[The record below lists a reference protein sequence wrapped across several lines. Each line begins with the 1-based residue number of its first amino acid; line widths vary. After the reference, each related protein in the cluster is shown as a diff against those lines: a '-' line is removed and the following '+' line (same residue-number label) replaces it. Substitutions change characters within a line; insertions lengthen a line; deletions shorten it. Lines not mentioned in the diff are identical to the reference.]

1 MSKTGDFNQREPGAK
16 VQAALLISIAAA
28 AGILLAVLAWSFVE
42 IRDGRWS
49 FAITSVALP
58 WLILLAAVTIGALV
72 FGVSRLRAPA
82 VRRTATDLGDRLI
95 EVLRSGEYDLA
106 KTQRVATE
114 VIEALP
120 NPIYFKA
127 DNGRHIGADEAW
139 QRLFGVSRTAFV
151 CNLVQELYP
160 RKPDAPAAPQ
170 AAAKHQRQQV
180 FKTTISTGGGDRV
193 DTIRRKAAIE
203 PADLSAAGLI
213 GTIINIVER
222 KEAEL
227 FDMLGYAKEE
237 LVGKTFRDTPGT
249 GPYGSNAL
257 RGGQQAQG
265 AMISLATEKPATR
278 KNGKIGWDQ
287 WTVAVVSDK
296 TGTPEYL
303 FSVVEDITERKLN
316 EQRQAMERSVNR
328 VLAETATVAAAIP
341 KLIQGICQSM
351 EWRFG
356 TCWIYDRESAAL
368 RFRDAWWLDAPEL
381 YEFMADHAQR
391 VIKPE
396 PTTVQG
402 LVQRT
407 FMAGKPVWVANF
419 AEEPGFAGAALLAR
433 AGLHG
438 AFGFPLLVGNKVLGV
453 MEFFHSDVPEPNDA
467 LLTTVHSIGSQIG
480 QYMARLEAED
490 TVKVTAAYDPLTEL
504 PNREIFKQRLE
515 HAFVQAERRGSRL
528 AVMFIDLDHFK
539 VVNDTLGHEAG
550 DTLLCEV
557 AKRLQANLRASDTVA
572 RLGGDEFVVLIEDLS
587 DPLYVSNLARKL
599 IEVLSEAYVVAGN
612 ECHVTASIGSS
623 TYPEDGEDVTA
634 LLKNADIAMYRAK
647 ERGRNSF
654 QFFSEQMNTDAVERL
669 TVEADLRRALDRNE
683 LVLHYQPKIDVR
695 TGRVTGLEALV
706 RWQHPELGLV
716 PPAHFMQVANETGL
730 IVPISEWVLQ
740 TACATSKDLP
750 QHGLPRM
757 PIAVNLSRRQFLHGN
772 LVKEIERVLG
782 ETSCSAD
789 AIALEITEG
798 MVTHDPERAIM
809 LIRNLKALGLQIVI
823 DDFGTGYSSLNY
835 LQRFPVD
842 ALKIDRSFVK
852 TSTEAGG
859 TSIAQAIIAMAH
871 NLKFKVIA
879 EGVENKQQFDFL
891 REHGCNE
898 IQGYYVSKPLAL
910 VDAIAFVQGKSG
922 TCSLA

>member
-16 VQAALLISIAAA
+16 AHATLLISIGAG
-28 AGILLAVLAWSFVE
+28 AGILLAILVWSFVE

-49 FAITSVALP
+49 LAISSAALP
-58 WLILLAAVTIGALV
+58 WVVLLGALTIGALV
-72 FGVSRLRAPA
+72 FGVTRLRAPA
-82 VRRTATDLGDRLI
+82 EAPANHWGDRLI
-95 EVLRSGEYDLA
+95 EVLRSGEHDLA

-120 NPIYFKA
+120 DPIFFKA
-127 DNGRHIGADEAW
+127 ANGRHIGADEAW

-151 CNLVQELYP
+151 CNLVEELYP
-160 RKPDAPAAPQ
+160 RKPGAAGAPQ
-170 AAAKHQRQQV
+170 AAAKHSRQQV
-180 FKTTISTGGGDRV
+180 YKTIISTGGGERI

-203 PADLSAAGLI
+203 PADISAAGLI

-237 LVGKTFRDTPGT
+237 LVGKTFLDTADAG
-249 GPYGSNAL
+249 GYSQGVL
-257 RGGQQAQG
+257 RGGPVAKG
-265 AMISLATEKPATR
+265 AMISLATEKPSPR
-278 KNGKIGWDQ
+278 QHGKIGWDQ
-287 WTVAVVSDK
+287 RTVSVVSDK
-296 TGTPEYL
+296 NGKPEFL
-303 FSVVEDITERKLN
+303 FCVVEDVTERKLN
-316 EQRQAMERSVNR
+316 EQRQSMERAVNR
-328 VLAETATVAAAIP
+328 VLAETETVVEAIP

-356 TCWIYDRESAAL
+356 TCWMLDREPAVL
-368 RFRDAWWLDAPEL
+368 RFRDAWWLEAPEL

-407 FMAGKPVWVANF
+407 FMAGKPVWVADF
-419 AEEPGFAGAALLAR
+419 AHESGFAGADLLAK
-433 AGLHG
+433 AGLQG
-438 AFGFPLLVGNKVLGV
+438 AFAFPLLVGNKVLGV
-453 MEFFHSDVPEPNDA
+453 MEFFHSDAPEPNDA

-490 TVKVTAAYDPLTEL
+490 TVRVTAAYDPLTQL

-539 VVNDTLGHEAG
+539 VINDTLGHEAG
-550 DTLLCEV
+550 DTLLRDV
-557 AKRLQANLRASDTVA
+557 AQRLRENLRASDTVA

-599 IEVLSEAYVVAGN
+599 IDALSASYMVSGH
-612 ECHVTASIGSS
+612 ECNVTASIGSS
-623 TYPEDGEDVTA
+623 TYPDDGEDVAA

-647 ERGRNSF
+647 EQGRNSF

-683 LVLHYQPKIDVR
+683 LVLHYQPKVEAR
-695 TGRVTGLEALV
+695 TGRVTGMEALV

-730 IVPISEWVLQ
+730 IVPISEWVMR
-740 TACATSKDLP
+740 TACATGREWQ
-750 QHGLPRM
+750 QHGLPNI
-757 PIAVNLSRRQFLHGN
+757 PIAVNLSRRQFMHGN
-772 LVKEIERVLG
+772 LLKDIERVLD
-782 ETSCSAD
+782 ETGCSAD
-789 AIALEITEG
+789 CLALEITEG
-798 MVTHDPERAIM
+798 MVMHDPERAVM
-809 LIRNLKALGLQIVI
+809 LIRNLKQRGLQIVI
-823 DDFGTGYSSLNY
+823 DDFGTGYSSLGN
-835 LQRFPVD
+835 LQRFAVD
-842 ALKIDRSFVK
+842 ALKIDRSFIK
-852 TSTEAGG
+852 ASADAGSM
-859 TSIAQAIIAMAH
+859 SIAQAIIAMAH

-879 EGVENKQQFDFL
+879 EGVENKQQFDLL
-891 REHGCNE
+891 REYGCNE

-910 VDAIAFVQGKSG
+910 VDAIAFVEGRTGS
-922 TCSLA
+922 CSLA